1 MSDKLIKSA
10 DRVKDHGEVFTPKR
24 IVELMLD
31 QPEIQAKINDL
42 QATFFEPSA
51 GEGAFLVELLK
62 RKLRVAMDKSTSAK
76 SFNNKSLLALTTL
89 YGVELLEDNVEMLVM
104 NMTGEDHSVKYTI

>member
-1 MSDKLIKSA
+1 
-10 DRVKDHGEVFTPKR
+10 
-24 IVELMLD
+24 
-31 QPEIQAKINDL
+31 
-42 QATFFEPSA
+42 
-51 GEGAFLVELLK
+51 
-62 RKLRVAMDKSTSAK
+62 MDKSTSAK